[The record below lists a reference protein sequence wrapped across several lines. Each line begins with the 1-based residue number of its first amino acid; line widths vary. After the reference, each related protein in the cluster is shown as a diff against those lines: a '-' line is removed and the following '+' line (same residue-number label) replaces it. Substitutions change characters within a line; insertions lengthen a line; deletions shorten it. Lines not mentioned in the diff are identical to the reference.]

1 MSKVWIVLA
10 GLALASCTQ
19 EVGALIRFELEQTG
33 SYAVQYRK
41 ADGKFSV
48 MDSLEILGDD
58 VFEVAFDTL
67 QMISFLPL
75 EGKLPKVHAVVGP
88 ETKELTI
95 SKDGYIS
102 GDAENNWLGAQLKMQ
117 LDLNALID
125 SLDAIKSTYKDSTTH
140 KGLRAL
146 DSMFFENKHSYR
158 KRILDSLIAAPGR
171 LSNLM
176 TVYHR
181 IGQNPVLEYGVDRE
195 VLRGV
200 NDALIALAPASND
213 VLAFNM
219 RVEEL
224 EEIYM
229 FTTTVSENAQ
239 KFVVGSAFPEFTL
252 ETPQGALVSLEL
264 MSLDNHIVG
273 IWASWSVECRNQ
285 LRTVAKT
292 QSMDNW
298 VLLSVDGLPQQ
309 RSPLGEWYE
318 AIVTDGLGGQ
328 HLSDLKGSRS
338 VIIETLGVQEM
349 PLYFKVENGIITKR
363 VSRVEDL

>member
-1 MSKVWIVLA
+1 MRKLWALLA
-10 GLALASCTQ
+10 GLVLASCTQ
-19 EVGALIRFELEQTG
+19 EEGSLIRFELEETG
-33 SYAVQYRK
+33 SYAVQYRE
-41 ADGKFSV
+41 ADGTFTV
-48 MDSLEILGDD
+48 MDSLDIIGND

-75 EGKLPKVHAVVGP
+75 DGELPVVHAVVGSN
-88 ETKELTI
+88 TQELTI
-95 SKDGYIS
+95 SKDGFIS
-102 GDAENNWLGAQLKMQ
+102 GDAENNWLGTQRKMQ
-117 LDLNALID
+117 LDLIALID
-125 SLDAIKSTYKDSTTH
+125 SLDAIKSTYKDSTTF
-140 KGLRAL
+140 KGLRAI
-146 DSMFFENKHSYR
+146 DSVFFAYADGYR
-158 KRILDSLIAAPGR
+158 QRILDSLVTAPGR

-200 NDALIALAPASND
+200 NDALTELAPASND

-219 RVEEL
+219 WVEEF
-224 EEIYM
+224 EETYV
-229 FTTTVSENAQ
+229 FTAKVAENAQ
-239 KFVVGSAFPEFTL
+239 KFSVGSPFPEFAL
-252 ETPQGALVSLEL
+252 ETPQGELVSLER
-264 MSLDNHIVG
+264 MSLENHVVA
-273 IWASWSVECRNQ
+273 IWASWCVECRNE
-285 LRTVAKT
+285 LRSVAKT

-298 VLLSVDGLPQQ
+298 VLLSIDGLPQQ

-318 AIVTDGLGGQ
+318 AIVTDDLGGQ
-328 HLSDLKGSRS
+328 HLSDLGGSRS